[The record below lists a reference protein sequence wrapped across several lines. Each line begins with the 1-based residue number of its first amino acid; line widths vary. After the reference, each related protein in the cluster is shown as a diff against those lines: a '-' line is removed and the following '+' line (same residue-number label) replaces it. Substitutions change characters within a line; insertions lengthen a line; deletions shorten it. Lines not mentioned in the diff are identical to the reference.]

1 MSFMNRTKNK
11 LNEMSSDTERK
22 TRVINGRLYADT
34 GRDNIYHVVPRGMD
48 DARDLKTYPVSD
60 YVISDDK
67 EYPIVNGKVYM
78 DNLRK
83 DGAKTFS
90 ADKADRFAALEA
102 VEYTPPSFV
111 QIDKPVAIMCSS
123 SDGKSVPQM
132 LEPGDYLAM
141 SGDNVYGVSAEEF
154 DSTYIILGDKSVSSG
169 REIPDIP
176 DLENDTEQEF
186 Q

>member
-67 EYPIVNGKVYM
+67 EYPIVNGKAYM

-102 VEYTPPSFV
+102 VEYTPQDFV
-111 QIDKPVAIMCSS
+111 QVDKLVAIMCLSA
-123 SDGKSVPQM
+123 DGKSTPQ
-132 LEPGDYLAM
+132 LLGPGDYLAM
-141 SGDNVYGVSAEEF
+141 SGDDVYGVPAEEF
-154 DSTYIILGDKSVSSG
+154 NQTYTVLCDESST
-169 REIPDIP
+169 REIPEIDEQC
-176 DLENDTEQEF
+176 DESTEIAYM
-186 Q
+186 

>member
-48 DARDLKTYPVSD
+48 DARDLKTHPVSD

-141 SGDNVYGVSAEEF
+141 SGDDVYGVPAEEF
-154 DSTYIILGDKSVSSG
+154 NQTYTVLCDESST
-169 REIPDIP
+169 REIPEIDEQF
-176 DLENDTEQEF
+176 DESTEIEYT
-186 Q
+186 